1 MLDEAN
7 PTSDASEAE
16 DEPAGLSR
24 GYVPQIQAP
33 GLRRYFYCRAF
44 P

>member
-7 PTSDASEAE
+7 PTSDASEVE

-24 GYVPQIQAP
+24 RGALTCMVWA
-33 GLRRYFYCRAF
+33 GAM
-44 P
+44 